1 MSVYVKIKK
10 SFGNFVLD
18 TEFEAENEILALLG
32 ASGSGKSM
40 TLKCIAG
47 IVKPDMGR
55 IVVDGVTL
63 FDSEKKINLSPQE
76 RHVGLLFQNYALF
89 PNMTVEQNLCAVIKS
104 CGRGKDTKE
113 KLDTLLES
121 FYLTGLENHYPV
133 QLSGGQQQRVALARM
148 MASDPKIIMLDEP
161 LSALDSYLRWQVE
174 KELTEILEKY
184 RGTTL
189 YVSHNR
195 DEVYRICRKVCVIN
209 DGRSEKVSSVDEFFN
224 APPTLASALLSGC
237 KNYSKIKKLSNGT
250 VYAID
255 WKTSLNCSAHVPDDA
270 GYIGVRAHKILPL
283 GDKDNC
289 VNKISCRVLEV
300 RHDLFSVIVTVVPED
315 ADPRKEFSQI
325 RMELPSLEDDSLR
338 PGDSMA
344 INIPPEMI
352 MPLRKRII

>member
-1 MSVYVKIKK
+1 
-10 SFGNFVLD
+10 
-18 TEFEAENEILALLG
+18 
-32 ASGSGKSM
+32 
-40 TLKCIAG
+40 
-47 IVKPDMGR
+47 
-55 IVVDGVTL
+55 
-63 FDSEKKINLSPQE
+63 
-76 RHVGLLFQNYALF
+76 
-89 PNMTVEQNLCAVIKS
+89 
-104 CGRGKDTKE
+104 
-113 KLDTLLES
+113 
-121 FYLTGLENHYPV
+121 
-133 QLSGGQQQRVALARM
+133 
-148 MASDPKIIMLDEP
+148 
-161 LSALDSYLRWQVE
+161 
-174 KELTEILEKY
+174 
-184 RGTTL
+184 
-189 YVSHNR
+189 
-195 DEVYRICRKVCVIN
+195 VCVIN

-250 VYAID
+250 VYAVD